1 MKVIKTLILSSIIF
15 SWLNAA
21 DPCELLSIDD
31 IKAIFPNSD
40 NITITTHDKEPTK
53 PLGIK
58 RCFWDAS
65 ESDMKFVQLS
75 IIENKET
82 HINIT
87 DQFANN
93 KQFVENPRTID
104 GIGDASYYSGS
115 GLKIGAGLHVLSE
128 KEGVLFTVTVGLG
141 RGNKDELKHIE
152 IEKALAS
159 KILTEIQKEQ

>member
-1 MKVIKTLILSSIIF
+1 MKVIRTLILSSIVF

-31 IKAIFPNSD
+31 IKAIFPD
-40 NITITTHDKEPTK
+40 GDITITTHDKEPTK

-75 IIENKET
+75 IIEDEET
-82 HINIT
+82 HIKVA

-93 KQFVENPRTID
+93 KQFVENPQMID
-104 GIGDASYYSGS
+104 GIGDASYYGGS
-115 GLKIGAGLHVLSE
+115 GLKIGAVLHVLLE
-128 KEGVLFTVTVGLG
+128 KEGVLLTVMVGLG

-152 IEKALAS
+152 IEKELAS
-159 KILTEIQKEQ
+159 KILTKIQKEQ